1 MTQET
6 TAVDTSNEHSLAAMS
21 DADFLNTVAA
31 QPTADTPNTEQ
42 AEETPETEE
51 VESVTTE
58 TSVDTTAAI
67 PEKQSEGVTIETE
80 ATPEESKQ
88 DESKAPAEEVD
99 HKGFYET
106 LTKPFKANGREIQ
119 ITKPEDMISL
129 MQKGLNYVKN
139 MTELKPLKQL
149 NSLITQHGITQ
160 EDLGL
165 LIELKQKKPEAIA
178 KIVKDS
184 GVDVYGLNVDEAESY
199 VPTTPQVPQINEAL
213 EATLEDLKSTS
224 PVFNQ
229 TIQIVGNQWD
239 DVSRVKVAEHPQLL
253 RILDAQVAS
262 GVYAKIDSVVQYE
275 KALGRLVG
283 LSDLEAYVEVE
294 RRLQQV
300 GGQPTPVVAA
310 AQQPLKP
317 VVTQQQQQ
325 VNNQRKSAAPPRVVK
340 ETTTSPSI
348 INSPALSDDEF
359 LKQLSSQGL
368 R

>member
-6 TAVDTSNEHSLAAMS
+6 TAVDTSNEQSLAAMS

-42 AEETPETEE
+42 AEETPETKE
-51 VESVTTE
+51 VESVNTE
-58 TSVDTTAAI
+58 TSVDETAAI
-67 PEKQSEGVTIETE
+67 PEEQSEGATTETK
-80 ATPEESKQ
+80 ATPEESNQ

-184 GVDVYGLNVDEAESY
+184 GVDVYGLDVDEAESY

-239 DVSRVKVAEHPQLL
+239 DVSRAKVAEHPQLL
-253 RILDAQVAS
+253 RILDAQIAS

-275 KALGRLVG
+275 KALGRLAG
-283 LSDLEAYVEVE
+283 LTDLEAYVEVE
-294 RRLQQV
+294 RRLQPA
-300 GGQPTPVVAA
+300 GSQPVPVATPSVE
-310 AQQPLKP
+310 P
-317 VVTQQQQQ
+317 VVTPKQQQ
-325 VNNQRKSAAPPRVVK
+325 VNQQRKSAAPPRVVK
-340 ETTTSPSI
+340 ETVANQP